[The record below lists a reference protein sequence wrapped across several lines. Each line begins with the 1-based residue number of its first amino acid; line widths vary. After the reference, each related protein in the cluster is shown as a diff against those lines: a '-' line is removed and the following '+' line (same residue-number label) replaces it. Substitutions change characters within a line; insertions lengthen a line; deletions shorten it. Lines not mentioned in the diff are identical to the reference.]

1 MDKIYKKDREHF
13 KITGDW
19 NKQSKGLKVRFPIL
33 TDSDLK
39 FETGKE
45 NELLARIK
53 SRLGKK
59 HLEVMIILKDQQNYG
74 TIIKAMAR
82 KFKRRTFQVGSNL
95 PVPIHYNSLF

>member
-1 MDKIYKKDREHF
+1 MYKKDREHF

-19 NKQSKGLKVRFPIL
+19 NKQSKRLKVKFPKL

-45 NELLARIK
+45 NELLTRIK

-59 HLEVMIILKDQQNYG
+59 HPEVMNILKNQQNYG
-74 TIIKAMAR
+74 LKIKAMAR
-82 KFKRRTFQVGSNL
+82 KFNRRTFQVGGNL
-95 PVPIHYNSLF
+95 PVPIHYN